1 MLLQDSRISPIIGAN
16 AGWDYEYGL
25 DSSRRVS
32 YLKQDVSGIGIQPII
47 VPSRFSYI
55 TRIYDFAGPIVGFYI
70 GQETKTES
78 LLNGVSDDFLNLTT
92 QDTASQYL
100 LSPVGMS
107 LSSILKTNFNY
118 LTDSEIEGLLIK
130 ILSGFSYDKL
140 LAQDYVSIKPINFWE
155 SFEAGKREDLKIK
168 MMYLPRYAVE
178 DMIWEMLKPSYSGV
192 NGGDNGIYKASAEE
206 LRKSVPLIRAALSD
220 ISQAVI
226 ISNMLHLFNEAN
238 IEAMTVNGITD
249 PYAWE
254 KRKSDAYQKKDIDEN
269 LSKAVFNVLS
279 PENADTYSKRQDLIR
294 SFEKRIENLPQLT
307 DKAIQLQRDT
317 ALAGFLAQE
326 NFEELN
332 LLLYYYENLP
342 SNIKQ
347 AMLEV

>member
-1 MLLQDSRISPIIGAN
+1 MLLQDSRILPIPGAN

-25 DSSRRVS
+25 DSLRRLS
-32 YLKQDVSGIGIQPII
+32 YLKQFVSGIGIQPII
-47 VPSRFSYI
+47 VPNRFSYI
-55 TRIYDFAGPIVGFYI
+55 TRTYDFAGPIVGFYI
-70 GQETKTES
+70 GKETVTES
-78 LLNGVSDDFLNLTT
+78 LLNGADTVST
-92 QDTASQYL
+92 QDLTPDYYTS
-100 LSPVGMS
+100 SVGMTI
-107 LSSILKTNFNY
+107 SSILKTNFKY
-118 LTDSEIEGLLIK
+118 LSDSELDQLLVK
-130 ILSGFSYDKL
+130 ILSSGKPENLSSGEYL
-140 LAQDYVSIKPINFWE
+140 SIKPINFWE
-155 SFEAGKREDLKIK
+155 NFEAGKREDLKTK

-178 DMIWEMLKPSYSGV
+178 EMIWEMLKPNYSGI
-192 NGGDNGIYKASAEE
+192 NSGDNGIYKATAEE
-206 LRKSVPLIRAALSD
+206 LRRNIPLIRAALTD

-238 IEAMTVNGITD
+238 IEAMTVNNISD

-254 KRKSDAYQKKDIDEN
+254 KRKSDAYQKKDIDAD

-279 PENADTYSKRQDLIR
+279 PDSAKIYSERQDLIR
-294 SFEKRIENLPQLT
+294 SFEKRVESLPQLK

>member
-25 DSSRRVS
+25 DSSKRITF
-32 YLKQDVSGIGIQPII
+32 LAQKISGINIQPII
-47 VPSRFSYI
+47 VPYRFSYI
-55 TRIYDFAGPIVGFYI
+55 TRIYDFAGPIVGFYT
-70 GQETKTES
+70 GSANVTNS
-78 LLNGVSDDFLNLTT
+78 LLNGFETINNTPPPP
-92 QDTASQYL
+92 
-100 LSPVGMS
+100 PV
-107 LSSILKTNFNY
+107 
-118 LTDSEIEGLLIK
+118 DPLIK
-130 ILSGFSYDKL
+130 ISQDMRASLAASFSYLSDDELDSLFNKVML
-140 LAQDYVSIKPINFWE
+140 GYSTFTDQKNNPIANMTVINFWS
-155 SFEAGKREDLKIK
+155 SFEAEKKADLRTK

-178 DMIWEMLKPSYSGV
+178 DMIWEMLRPSYVGT
-192 NGGDNGIYKASAEE
+192 GDAVYKASAES
-206 LRKSVPLIRAALSD
+206 LRKNIPLIRAALTD

-238 IEAMTVNGITD
+238 IEAMTFNNITD
-249 PYAWE
+249 PYEWE
-254 KRKSDAYQKKDIDEN
+254 KRKSEAYQKRSIDEN

-279 PENADTYSKRQDLIR
+279 PENADTYSRRQDLIR
-294 SFEKRIENLPQLT
+294 SFEKRIENLPQTT

-326 NFEELN
+326 NYEELN